1 MIIYMLG
8 GKARSGKDMV
18 ANMIKRHFE
27 KENKKCII
35 LQISEYLKYY
45 AEKVLNW
52 DRTEDTKPRAF
63 LQEIGTSIRQNKETF
78 LIDRL
83 VEDINILS
91 SYCDAIVISDVRLPL
106 EFKMVKEKF
115 ENVKNIHIVRDNFD
129 NSLGNK
135 SKHIT
140 EVALDNFN
148 AYDYIIENNAS
159 LEKLEEKVN
168 LMLKEEVL

>member
-1 MIIYMLG
+1 MTIYMLG
-8 GKARSGKDMV
+8 GKARSGKDTV
-18 ANMIKRHFE
+18 ANIIKNYFE

-45 AEKVLNW
+45 AKKVLNW
-52 DRTEDTKPRAF
+52 DGTDDSKPRAF

-83 VEDINILS
+83 MEDMNILS
-91 SYCDAIVISDVRLPL
+91 TYCDVIVVSDVRLPL
-106 EFKMVKEKF
+106 EFNMVKEGF
-115 ENVKNIHIVRDNFD
+115 SNVKNIHIVRDNFD
-129 NSLGNK
+129 NNLGEK

-140 EVALDNFN
+140 EVALDNFDS
-148 AYDYIIENNAS
+148 YDYVIENNDT
-159 LEKLEEKVN
+159 LKRLEEKVN